1 MSPTLTSSAAMLSL
15 VAPDRWVEAGE
26 DEPVVVKAEP
36 DETRAESRRANRTA
50 TMVQF
55 VEHRYRHY
63 CTRAIYTESGH
74 VMKKGPPGGPPFEAA
89 GNRR

>member
-36 DETRAESRRANRTA
+36 GETRAESRRANRMA

-55 VEHRYRHY
+55 VEHR
-63 CTRAIYTESGH
+63 TVIIVPGPFTLSK
-74 VMKKGPPGGPPFEAA
+74 VM
-89 GNRR
+89 